1 MNQHSSIRPGGS
13 LLERAADKFDFAAA
27 LRGAAQ
33 PAAESAAQPASET
46 AARPAA
52 ETAARPAEVIPMR
65 APQPGPAPAGRRAEV
80 DRAALIA
87 EGFALPD
94 MKPGPLAEE
103 FRVVK
108 RQLLLRAAGQ
118 DGRHISNG
126 RMILVNSAKPDD
138 GKTYCAINLALSM
151 ARETDLDVVLAD
163 CDFSKPELPR
173 KFGVEDGPGLM
184 DAIADEGC
192 DVEACLIRTDIP
204 NLSLL
209 PAGRHSDDATEL
221 LASKRTRAVFDRL
234 LARSPTRILVCDSS
248 PALSASSASV
258 LALHAGQ
265 TVFVVKADRTTE
277 AELRES
283 LSLLDGCDHIE
294 LLLNAVSF
302 APNGQR
308 FGDYYGYGD

>member
-1 MNQHSSIRPGGS
+1 M
-13 LLERAADKFDFAAA
+13 
-27 LRGAAQ
+27 
-33 PAAESAAQPASET
+33 
-46 AARPAA
+46 
-52 ETAARPAEVIPMR
+52 
-65 APQPGPAPAGRRAEV
+65 
-80 DRAALIA
+80 
-87 EGFALPD
+87 
-94 MKPGPLAEE
+94 
-103 FRVVK
+103 
-108 RQLLLRAAGQ
+108 
-118 DGRHISNG
+118 
-126 RMILVNSAKPDD
+126 
-138 GKTYCAINLALSM
+138 
-151 ARETDLDVVLAD
+151 LAD

-184 DAIADEGC
+184 DAIADGSC
-192 DVEACLIRTDIP
+192 DVEACLIHTDIP

-209 PAGRHSDDATEL
+209 PAGRHSDDATEH
-221 LASKRTRAVFDRL
+221 LASKHTRPVFDRL

-283 LSLLDGCDHIE
+283 LSLLDGCNHIE

>member
-1 MNQHSSIRPGGS
+1 MNQHSSIKPGGS

-27 LRGAAQ
+27 LRGAARNGSDAAPEAAPV
-33 PAAESAAQPASET
+33 PA
-46 AARPAA
+46 
-52 ETAARPAEVIPMR
+52 PAEIIPMR
-65 APQPGPAPAGRRAEV
+65 AQPVGPAPAGRHAEV
-80 DRAALIA
+80 DRARLVA

-94 MKPGPLAEE
+94 MRPGPLAEE

-118 DGRHISNG
+118 GAARIVNG
-126 RMILVNSAKPDD
+126 RMILVGSAKPDD
-138 GKTYCAINLALSM
+138 GKTFCAINLALSM

-184 DAIADEGC
+184 DAIADDSC
-192 DVEACLIRTDIP
+192 DIEACLIHTDIP
-204 NLSLL
+204 NLSIL
-209 PAGRHSDDATEL
+209 PAGRHSDDATEH
-221 LASKRTRAVFDRL
+221 LAAKRTSAVFERL
-234 LARSPTRILVCDSS
+234 LARSPTRIVVCDTS
-248 PALSASSASV
+248 PVLSASSASV

-265 TVFVVKADRTTE
+265 TVFVVKADKTTE

-283 LSLLDGCDHIE
+283 LNLLDGCDRID
-294 LLLNAVSF
+294 LLLNAVNF

>member
-1 MNQHSSIRPGGS
+1 MNSHSSIKPGGS

-33 PAAESAAQPASET
+33 PLLEPAPRPDES
-46 AARPAA
+46 
-52 ETAARPAEVIPMR
+52 AEVIPMQVR
-65 APQPGPAPAGRRAEV
+65 RDGPAPEGRHADV
-80 DRAALIA
+80 DRARLSA
-87 EGFALPD
+87 EGFVLPD
-94 MKPGPLAEE
+94 MRPGPLAEE

-118 DGRHISNG
+118 SGAPIANG
-126 RMILVNSAKPDD
+126 RMILVTSAKPDD
-138 GKTYCAINLALSM
+138 GKTFCAINLALSM

-184 DAIADEGC
+184 DAIADGSC
-192 DVEACLIRTDIP
+192 DVEACLIHTDIP

-209 PAGRHSDDATEL
+209 PAGRHSDDATEH
-221 LASKRTRAVFDRL
+221 LASKRTRAVFDQL
-234 LARSPTRILVCDSS
+234 LARSPTRIVVCDSS
-248 PALSASSASV
+248 PVLSASSASV

-265 TVFVVKADRTTE
+265 AVFVVKADRTTE

-283 LSLLDGCDHIE
+283 LNLLDGCDQIE
-294 LLLNAVSF
+294 LLLNAVNF

-308 FGDYYGYGD
+308 FGEYYGYGD

>member
-1 MNQHSSIRPGGS
+1 MNSYSSIESGGS
-13 LLERAADKFDFAAA
+13 LLERAADKFDFASA
-27 LRGAAQ
+27 LRGAADPAPESAVPAG
-33 PAAESAAQPASET
+33 PAATQA
-46 AARPAA
+46 
-52 ETAARPAEVIPMR
+52 AEVIPMR
-65 APQPGPAPAGRRAEV
+65 ARPAGPVPDGRTAEV
-80 DRAALIA
+80 DRARLAD
-87 EGFALPD
+87 EGFILPD
-94 MKPGPLAEE
+94 MRPGPLAEE

-108 RQLLLRAAGQ
+108 RQLLLQAAGE
-118 DGRHISNG
+118 GGSRIENG

-138 GKTYCAINLALSM
+138 GKTFCAINLALSM

-163 CDFSKPELPR
+163 CDFSKPELPA
-173 KFGVEDGPGLM
+173 KFGIEDGPGLM
-184 DAIADEGC
+184 DAIADTDC
-192 DVEACLIRTDIP
+192 DVEACLVHTDIA

-234 LARSPTRILVCDSS
+234 LARSPTRIVVCDSS

-265 TVFVVKADRTTE
+265 TVFVVKADRTSE

-294 LLLNAVSF
+294 LLLNAVNF